1 MLERNLPAGDA
12 IAQELAGYISSEVDR
27 TNSLVSRFLDFARP
41 LEIRRAPADLND
53 VTAAA
58 VAAARRDASQ
68 SGVAMDFRPSAKPIV
83 IPIDAELMERVFFNL
98 ILNAIQASPDGGT
111 VKVETSLRDT
121 SACVDVTDRGHGIEP
136 DQRESIFNP
145 FFTTKVSG
153 TGLGLAIVAKIVGEH
168 RGKIDVESKPGEGS
182 TFRVCL
188 PTE

>member
-1 MLERNLPAGDA
+1 
-12 IAQELAGYISSEVDR
+12 
-27 TNSLVSRFLDFARP
+27 
-41 LEIRRAPADLND
+41 
-53 VTAAA
+53 
-58 VAAARRDASQ
+58 
-68 SGVAMDFRPSAKPIV
+68 MDFRPSAKPIV